1 MTALH
6 VIAPVLAGRRA
17 TAALLA
23 LVNENLILRLQ
34 LAQRDPALA
43 DLPGLDPAQFAF
55 APMTEGP
62 RDDRPQIAL

>member
-1 MTALH
+1 MTAPR
-6 VIAPVLAGRRA
+6 VVAPVLAGRR
-17 TAALLA
+17 TTTALLA

-55 APMTEGP
+55 DPIPEEP
-62 RDDRPQIAL
+62 RDDCPQAAI